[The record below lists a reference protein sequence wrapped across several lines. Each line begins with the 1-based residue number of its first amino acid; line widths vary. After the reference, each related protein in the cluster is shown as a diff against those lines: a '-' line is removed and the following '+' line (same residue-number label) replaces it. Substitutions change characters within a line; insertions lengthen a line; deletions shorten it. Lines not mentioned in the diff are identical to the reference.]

1 MFVLNAEY
9 GMLALQEDESS
20 AAEELGLL
28 DLNPDSERLLLFQL
42 PSLLPVPAA
51 SLSPARPNAPVKPL
65 THTEA
70 SSLHQL
76 PAGKVSPQLFVYN
89 QHVNIRLKLAI
100 SPYGLHLSLPCLT
113 RSHSTCQL
121 IWFVGLEDVHRVGK
135 QHCQQLD
142 SATRAEEH
150 RQILGCMALAITA
163 AIKMTKLS

>member
-1 MFVLNAEY
+1 MFGPGDAEY

-65 THTEA
+65 THPEA

-76 PAGKVSPQLFVYN
+76 PAGKVSLQLFELTM
-89 QHVNIRLKLAI
+89 QDQIRLKMVI
-100 SPYGLHLSLPCLT
+100 SLFSV
-113 RSHSTCQL
+113 RS
-121 IWFVGLEDVHRVGK
+121 
-135 QHCQQLD
+135 
-142 SATRAEEH
+142 A
-150 RQILGCMALAITA
+150 
-163 AIKMTKLS
+163 